1 MSDALHTFI
10 THARGKGLDHTTIRL
25 LLQSAGWKDK
35 EIARGIATE
44 GLELAVPEPT
54 GSGNARDS
62 FIYLMSFTTLYVV
75 VGSIIGLYYTFLDWL
90 FPDPAWIV
98 SDFDMI
104 LDVVRYAIAAVIVA
118 FPLFVILSLILE
130 RIVRRTPDSH
140 KQPVARW
147 LTYLTMF
154 LAAAVMMG
162 DVITLLFYFL
172 DGSVTTRFVLKT
184 VVLFVIAEVILS
196 YYYLTPRSVAAGARP
211 GMLRKVLASTGLV
224 IVLGAASLGFVMAGS
239 PFSARLVR
247 LDERRVTD
255 LREIH
260 QAIQQMMTKREA
272 DSTLTMIRSLP
283 ATLEEV
289 AEFRRTKQSG
299 RELSLLD
306 PQTGDAYPY
315 RVVDEKS
322 YELCS
327 AFTAERKKTYDLFWN
342 HPAGKHCYSFK
353 VESPP

>member
-10 THARGKGLDHTTIRL
+10 THARSKGLDHTTIRL
-25 LLQSAGWKDK
+25 LLQSAGWKEK
-35 EIARGIATE
+35 EIARGIAAE

-62 FIYLMSFTTLYVV
+62 FIYLMSFTTMYVV
-75 VGSIIGLYYTFLDWL
+75 VTAVIVLYYIFLDWL

-98 SDFDMI
+98 SDFDDI
-104 LDVVRYAIAAVIVA
+104 LDAVRYAIAAVIVA
-118 FPLFVILSLILE
+118 FPLFVILSLVLE
-130 RIVRRTPDSH
+130 RIVRRTPDTQ

-172 DGSVTTRFVLKT
+172 DGSVTTRFVLKV
-184 VVLFVIAEVILS
+184 VVLLVIAEVILS
-196 YYYLTPRSVAAGARP
+196 YYYITPRRVAAGDRS
-211 GMLRKVLASTGLV
+211 GVLRKFLASTGLV

-255 LREIH
+255 LREIQ
-260 QAIQQMMTKREA
+260 QAIQQMTTERKLG
-272 DSTLTMIRSLP
+272 TLTMTRSLP
-283 ATLEEV
+283 SSLEDV
-289 AEFRRTKQSG
+289 AAFRRTQQTG

-306 PQTGDAYPY
+306 PQSGDAYQFK
-315 RVVDEKS
+315 VTGEKS

-327 AFTAERKKTYDLFWN
+327 TFTAERKKTYDLFWN
-342 HPAGKHCYSFK
+342 HPVGKHCYSFNA
-353 VESPP
+353 ESPP